1 MKNKKLVLTIVI
13 IILIILFVLA
23 IAQGIM
29 IWNISQEK
37 NNKENIS
44 NSNTENTNNENQ
56 NSQSTNIE
64 IPSIEEMDK
73 EPATYTVTE
82 DSKRFKQE
90 YEALNN
96 TQVAESG
103 ENYNT
108 VNIPEANP
116 IVYVNI
122 EELVNIINS
131 DEEAFIYFS
140 SPTCAYCRATIETLL
155 KALQDLGVQK
165 LYYYD
170 LDTGMT
176 VTDETKRKELLDQ
189 LVEKGLI
196 SRNSQGNES
205 WTTPLVA
212 KTKSGEVLEKKSGIS
227 RNFL

>member
-56 NSQSTNIE
+56 NSQNTIIE

-108 VNIPEANP
+108 VNIPEENP

-140 SPTCAYCRATIETLL
+140 NPTCAYCRATIETLL
-155 KALQDLGVQK
+155 KALRDLGVQK

-170 LDTGMT
+170 LDTGKT

-212 KTKSGEVLEKKSGIS
+212 KTKSGEVLEKKSGIT

>member
-1 MKNKKLVLTIVI
+1 MKNKNILILISVI
-13 IILIILFVLA
+13 FMILII
-23 IAQGIM
+23 IATWQGIM
-29 IWNISQEK
+29 IWNIYQDK
-37 NNKENIS
+37 N
-44 NSNTENTNNENQ
+44 NNENSSTGKIDTESTNNN
-56 NSQSTNIE
+56 NSQDTNFQISST
-64 IPSIEEMDK
+64 EETNV

-96 TQVAESG
+96 TQVQESG

-108 VNIPEANP
+108 VNIPEANS

-170 LDTGMT
+170 LETGMT
-176 VTDETKRKELLDQ
+176 VTDENKRKELLDQ
-189 LVEKGLI
+189 LVDKDLI

-205 WTTPLVA
+205 WTMPLVA
-212 KTKSGEVLEKKSGIS
+212 KVKGGKVLSKKSGIS
-227 RNFL
+227 RNYL

>member
-1 MKNKKLVLTIVI
+1 MKNKKIVI
-13 IILIILFVLA
+13 LISVIFIILII
-23 IAQGIM
+23 IATWQGIM
-29 IWNISQEK
+29 IWNIYQER
-37 NNKENIS
+37 N
-44 NSNTENTNNENQ
+44 NNENSSTGEIDTESTNNN
-56 NSQSTNIE
+56 NSQDTNFQISST
-64 IPSIEEMDK
+64 EETNV

-96 TQVAESG
+96 MPVQESG

-108 VNIPEANP
+108 VNIPEANS

-170 LDTGMT
+170 LETGMT
-176 VTDETKRKELLDQ
+176 VTDENKRKELLDQ
-189 LVEKGLI
+189 LVDKDLI

-205 WTTPLVA
+205 WTMPLVA
-212 KTKSGEVLEKKSGIS
+212 KVQGGKVLSKKSGIS
-227 RNFL
+227 RNYL